1 LGLMPLLIDQRHY
14 MKLETSE
21 RLYSEGASVLA
32 SFIIDV
38 PLTFMG
44 AAYEV
49 LLCFFISG
57 FDSSHLMTMFSW
69 SILLFFFYDALF
81 GLCAACAQDGQQA
94 MSIAVAPLAVCL
106 LANGFFIPKPTAP
119 EVMKLIFPISPNY
132 YAMQAI
138 VYELCQSSAD
148 PLKDFFLTYT
158 GFTDKESTTGVIV
171 IVVEIVVLR
180 ALQLLALKRFHNVQ
194 K

>member
-1 LGLMPLLIDQRHY
+1 MG
-14 MKLETSE
+14 KLETSE

-138 VYELCQSSAD
+138 VYDLCQSAEN
-148 PLKDFFLTYT
+148 PFFKKFFLDYT
-158 GFTDKESTTGVIV
+158 GFKGEHGLQGVMVV
-171 IVVEIVVLR
+171 IAEIMLLR
-180 ALQLLALKRFHNVQ
+180 
-194 K
+194 